1 MRRRVE
7 ALGLGRQL
15 PLRGKG
21 CRSCVRG
28 SGEGWADG
36 WMGVAWGSAD
46 GREGLFR
53 HRVEG
58 CWPGGCRWLV
68 LYPESEGKQS
78 P

>member
-1 MRRRVE
+1 MG

-15 PLRGKG
+15 FRSRRG

-28 SGEGWADG
+28 SGEGWGDG
-36 WMGVAWGSAD
+36 WKGVVWGSAD

-53 HRVEG
+53 HRMGG
-58 CWPGGCRWLV
+58 CWHGGCRWLA
-68 LYPESEGKQS
+68 LYPELESKQS